1 MCFKGNNMEYLTA
14 TSMLRVGGRWRNIHS
29 EKSGE
34 RIKKRNIS
42 TCPSLFDFGGSPP
55 WLKFLSSFSRLV
67 SFDLSSS
74 YNKRTNGIAKS
85 YTELRN
91 LIYRHGNRVHTW
103 FTTAFFLRYTILQV
117 SKSFVT
123 AGVSNVFPPIIT
135 SCGFPLPASRFWES
149 AEQMTVCYRF
159 LTTYLTYKAY
169 WNNLN
174 PAQMRVVSFQWILNF
189 RVNNNDN
196 SVDRSQDDSF
206 PRQG

>member
-55 WLKFLSSFSRLV
+55 WLKFLESFSRLV

-103 FTTAFFLRYTILQV
+103 FTTAFFLKIYHIT
-117 SKSFVT
+117 SFEELRDS
-123 AGVSNVFPPIIT
+123 GVSWANVFRPKIT
-135 SCGFPLPASRFWES
+135 SCDFRLPASRF
-149 AEQMTVCYRF
+149 
-159 LTTYLTYKAY
+159 
-169 WNNLN
+169 
-174 PAQMRVVSFQWILNF
+174 PILGIRWTNKWPF
-189 RVNNNDN
+189 VIA
-196 SVDRSQDDSF
+196 S
-206 PRQG
+206 

>member
-1 MCFKGNNMEYLTA
+1 MCFKVNNMEYLKA

-29 EKSGE
+29 QKSGE

-55 WLKFLSSFSRLV
+55 WLKFLESFSRLV

-123 AGVSNVFPPIIT
+123 AGVSNVFPPKIT
-135 SCGFPLPASRFWES
+135 SCGFPLSRFPVLGIRWTNDRLLSLPNDISHLQSILAQPES
-149 AEQMTVCYRF
+149 SSDAGRF
-159 LTTYLTYKAY
+159 LLMDFK
-169 WNNLN
+169 
-174 PAQMRVVSFQWILNF
+174 FQ
-189 RVNNNDN
+189 
-196 SVDRSQDDSF
+196 SE
-206 PRQG
+206 